1 MNDGM
6 IYARCLTATHFG
18 SLRGNGSIDLP
29 IARAADTDL
38 PIGPDS
44 AVRGALRNA
53 TLPPPGDSRLDTT
66 HSHIFGPS
74 FNDDDTAKTGVRGM
88 LTIDDLRLL
97 AMPVRSRAGV
107 VIWATDWLTLATY
120 RAEACNGATLL
131 PPAMPDAK
139 LDAMRSD
146 PKCLAGPEVTTDC
159 CNKKLVFPL
168 DVSFEQDA
176 TQEGLRSAWVAHIA
190 EKFGFSD
197 DLTTHF
203 APRFA
208 IFPSGAMNY
217 FTKFGTE
224 QRPRIRRND
233 DGTVQD
239 KAFWCEEYLPRE
251 SLFFGTC
258 GDCCRLHAPS
268 AKEQRLARQIFLT
281 PKRLVLHRAI
291 FISSNSGSLFRAKF
305 RKVIHCPAWEDREA
319 RRKMSPQVIR
329 KAKFLSNVRRPR
341 RPKRLLRFILLKRNV

>member
-18 SLRGNGSIDLP
+18 SLRGHGSIDLP

-120 RAEACNGATLL
+120 RAEACNGAALP

-139 LDAMRSD
+139 LDTMRSD

-159 CNKKLVFPL
+159 RNKKLVFPL

-176 TQEGLRSAWVAHIA
+176 TQETLRSAWAAHIA
-190 EKFGFSD
+190 KTFGFSE
-197 DLTTHF
+197 DLKTLF
-203 APRFA
+203 EPRFA

-224 QRPRIRRND
+224 QRPRIRRNE

-251 SLFFGTC
+251 SLFFGTWGVQSAAVTTSA
-258 GDCCRLHAPS
+258 GDVSCWLRHGKREGKIELD
-268 AKEQRLARQIFLT
+268 R
-281 PKRLVLHRAI
+281 PKHVQM
-291 FISSNSGSLFRAKF
+291 GG
-305 RKVIHCPAWEDREA
+305 
-319 RRKMSPQVIR
+319 
-329 KAKFLSNVRRPR
+329 KASHSKGWMEVKFL
-341 RPKRLLRFILLKRNV
+341 